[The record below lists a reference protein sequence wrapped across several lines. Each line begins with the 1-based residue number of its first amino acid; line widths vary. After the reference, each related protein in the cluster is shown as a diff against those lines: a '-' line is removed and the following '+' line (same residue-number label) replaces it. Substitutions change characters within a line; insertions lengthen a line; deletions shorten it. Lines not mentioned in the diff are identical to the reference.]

1 MDKLAIIDPNIL
13 FRKIKNQFL
22 AAIIGIIILVIFG
35 ITYVISL
42 EVSDTSK
49 YIAVA
54 AFVVISILAAFM
66 VIKLH
71 GGTQE
76 LQKVNEQYKKNEKNV
91 SQKLWGLIVG
101 FGEGCLESEIPN
113 NKRIF
118 VSNAL
123 SQVIESEMED
133 LKDDE
138 IVLKNILFEIK
149 AASDSEVKQKRIF
162 SEVRKQQ
169 SDTQT

>member
-76 LQKVNEQYKKNEKNV
+76 LQKINEQYKKNEKNV
-91 SQKLWGLIVG
+91 PINVA
-101 FGEGCLESEIPN
+101 P
-113 NKRIF
+113 
-118 VSNAL
+118 
-123 SQVIESEMED
+123 
-133 LKDDE
+133 
-138 IVLKNILFEIK
+138 
-149 AASDSEVKQKRIF
+149 
-162 SEVRKQQ
+162 
-169 SDTQT
+169 